1 MLSIGHSHV
10 RCSIFTQAFLF
21 WIAPGG
27 QPAAAL
33 RLAHAGK
40 ENVVALADID
50 WVRGSDGFERFPKA
64 SKYKDF
70 RHVYVEK
77 PLTRTSWEAR
87 LLTQA
92 ADKYKVATQMGNQ
105 GYSHDSIG
113 TFGWAGRRRAP
124 SRRAMPNIAPSW
136 PTATRAA
143 AAPDR
148 RTTSASTCALQMARI
163 LRFRQQPDRR
173 LGRAHPGSAE
183 LGAATG
189 ARAPGQR
196 GNVSRKTRCR
206 RSRSPTTWPSGMSSG
221 RVPGCRR

>member
-1 MLSIGHSHV
+1 MLD
-10 RCSIFTQAFLF
+10 F
-21 WIAPGG
+21 
-27 QPAAAL
+27 
-33 RLAHAGK
+33 HAGISFLDR
-40 ENVVALADID
+40 A
-50 WVRGSDGFERFPKA
+50 G
-64 SKYKDF
+64 
-70 RHVYVEK
+70 
-77 PLTRTSWEAR
+77 
-87 LLTQA
+87 
-92 ADKYKVATQMGNQ
+92 
-105 GYSHDSIG
+105 G
-113 TFGWAGRRRAP
+113 TAGRRPAAGARRQRKCRSACRHRLGARQRRLRAFPEGIQVQRFPACLRGKAVDADLVGGAAADAGGRQVQSRHADGQPGLFARLDWDLWLGGSAARP